1 MQEFP
6 MITNWPLVFFTV
18 FSQLGTGL
26 AFFAWWKDHH
36 GSSPSDRNWTC
47 AAVSSAVALIAS
59 LIAFG
64 GAGSGIL
71 LCAQTCSLLLLIFAA
86 AARKCSICGLLAWL
100 AGACGVMSEAVA
112 AIPGDV
118 FTTSGLFPLVL
129 FPLCTVILGAV
140 FAQLKQMG
148 EPDDPSVRYGRFYMP
163 LRICL
168 WLMLII
174 TAIAPCM
181 AWDDPF
187 MRKSAI
193 IWMQTQLYWMGVI
206 FSGVVIG
213 LSHMG
218 RITLLVQAVVAFV
231 SIIGLRTAFYADG
244 VHGIIDMSTLYM
256 H

>member
-1 MQEFP
+1 

-18 FSQLGTGL
+18 LSQLGTGL
-26 AFFAWWKDHH
+26 AFFAWWKEHH
-36 GSSPSDRNWTC
+36 GDSPSARTWQ
-47 AAVSSAVALIAS
+47 SSAVCAAAAS
-59 LIAFG
+59 VAALIAFG
-64 GAGSGIL
+64 GLGSASMLIS
-71 LCAQTCSLLLLIFAA
+71 QTGCLLLLICAFAA
-86 AARKCSICGLLAWL
+86 MRRCSVCGLVAWL
-100 AGACGVMSEAVA
+100 AGAVCVMSQALAAV
-112 AIPGDV
+112 PGDILS
-118 FTTSGLFPLVL
+118 TSGIFPFLL

-168 WLMLII
+168 WIMLVI
-174 TAIAPCM
+174 TAIAPCV

-218 RITLLVQAVVAFV
+218 RITLLVQAIVAII
-231 SIIGLRTAFYADG
+231 SITGLRTAFYADG

-256 H
+256 R

>member
-1 MQEFP
+1 

-18 FSQLGTGL
+18 LSQLGTGL

-36 GSSPSDRNWTC
+36 GDSTSARTWQ
-47 AAVSSAVALIAS
+47 SSAVCAAAAS
-59 LIAFG
+59 VAALIAFG
-64 GAGSGIL
+64 GLGSASMLIS
-71 LCAQTCSLLLLIFAA
+71 QTGCLLLLVCAFAA
-86 AARKCSICGLLAWL
+86 MRRCSVCGLVAWL
-100 AGACGVMSEAVA
+100 AGAVCVMSQALAAV
-112 AIPGDV
+112 PGDILS
-118 FTTSGLFPLVL
+118 TSGLFPLLL

-168 WLMLII
+168 WIMLVI
-174 TAIAPCM
+174 TAIAPCV

-213 LSHMG
+213 LSHIG
-218 RITLLVQAVVAFV
+218 RITLLVQAVVAII
-231 SIIGLRTAFYADG
+231 SITGLRTAFYADG

-256 H
+256 R

>member
-1 MQEFP
+1 

-18 FSQLGTGL
+18 LSQLGTGL
-26 AFFAWWKDHH
+26 AFFAWWKEHH
-36 GSSPSDRNWTC
+36 GDSPSARTWQ
-47 AAVSSAVALIAS
+47 SSAVCAAAAS
-59 LIAFG
+59 VAALIAFG
-64 GAGSGIL
+64 GLGSASMLIS
-71 LCAQTCSLLLLIFAA
+71 QTGCLLLLVCAFAA
-86 AARKCSICGLLAWL
+86 MRRCSVCGLVAWL
-100 AGACGVMSEAVA
+100 AGAVCVMSQALAAV
-112 AIPGDV
+112 PGDILS
-118 FTTSGLFPLVL
+118 TSGIFPFLL

-168 WLMLII
+168 WIMLVI
-174 TAIAPCM
+174 TAIAPCV

-218 RITLLVQAVVAFV
+218 RITLLVQAIVAV
-231 SIIGLRTAFYADG
+231 ISITGLRTAFYADG

-256 H
+256 R

>member
-1 MQEFP
+1 

-18 FSQLGTGL
+18 FSQLGAGL

-36 GSSPSDRNWTC
+36 GDSPSARTWQC
-47 AAVSSAVALIAS
+47 SALSAALASVAG

-64 GAGSGIL
+64 GVSSGIML
-71 LCAQTCSLLLLIFAA
+71 AAQAGCILLLLCSFMAL
-86 AARKCSICGLLAWL
+86 KSCSICGLVAWL
-100 AGACGVMSEAVA
+100 AGACCVMAEAVA
-112 AIPGDV
+112 AIPGAPG
-118 FTTSGLFPLVL
+118 TTSGIFPLLL
-129 FPLCTVILGAV
+129 FPLCTIILGAS

-168 WLMLII
+168 WIMLII
-174 TAIAPCM
+174 TAIAPCL
-181 AWDDPF
+181 AWEDPF

-218 RITLLVQAVVAFV
+218 RITLAVQAIVAIV
-231 SIIGLRTAFYADG
+231 SITGLRTAFYADG

>member
-36 GSSPSDRNWTC
+36 GSSPSARTWQ
-47 AAVSSAVALIAS
+47 SSAVSAAVAVAAS
-59 LIAFG
+59 LVAFG
-64 GAGSGIL
+64 GAGEGVMLAAQIG
-71 LCAQTCSLLLLIFAA
+71 CALLLVFALSA
-86 AARKCSICGLLAWL
+86 MKCSVCGLLAWL
-100 AGACGVMSEAVA
+100 AGACCVMSEAVA
-112 AIPGDV
+112 AIPGEV
-118 FTTSGLFPLVL
+118 GSTSGLFPLLL
-129 FPLCTVILGAV
+129 FPLCTIILGAV

-148 EPDDPSVRYGRFYMP
+148 EPDDPAVRYGRFYLP
-163 LRICL
+163 LRVCL
-168 WLMLII
+168 WIMLVI
-174 TAIAPCM
+174 TAVAPCM

-218 RITLLVQAVVAFV
+218 RITLLVQAIVAFV

-244 VHGIIDMSTLYM
+244 IHGIIDMSTLYM

>member
-1 MQEFP
+1 

-18 FSQLGTGL
+18 LSQLGTGL

-36 GSSPSDRNWTC
+36 GDSTSARTWQ
-47 AAVSSAVALIAS
+47 SSAVCAAAAS
-59 LIAFG
+59 VAALIAFG
-64 GAGSGIL
+64 GLGSASMLIS
-71 LCAQTCSLLLLIFAA
+71 QTGCLLLLVCAFAA
-86 AARKCSICGLLAWL
+86 MRRCSVCGLVAWL
-100 AGACGVMSEAVA
+100 AGAVCVMSQALAAV
-112 AIPGDV
+112 PGDILS
-118 FTTSGLFPLVL
+118 TSGLFPLLL

-168 WLMLII
+168 WIMLVI
-174 TAIAPCM
+174 TAIAPCV

-206 FSGVVIG
+206 FSGVVLG

-218 RITLLVQAVVAFV
+218 RITLLVQAIVAFI
-231 SIIGLRTAFYADG
+231 SIFGLRTAFYADG

-256 H
+256 R

>member
-1 MQEFP
+1 

-18 FSQLGTGL
+18 LSQLGTGL
-26 AFFAWWKDHH
+26 AFFAWWKEHH
-36 GSSPSDRNWTC
+36 GDSPSARTWQ
-47 AAVSSAVALIAS
+47 SSAVCAAAAS
-59 LIAFG
+59 VAALIAFG
-64 GAGSGIL
+64 GLGSASMLIS
-71 LCAQTCSLLLLIFAA
+71 QTGCLLLLVCAFAA
-86 AARKCSICGLLAWL
+86 MRRCSVCGLVAWL
-100 AGACGVMSEAVA
+100 AGAVCVMSQALAAV
-112 AIPGDV
+112 PGDILS
-118 FTTSGLFPLVL
+118 TSGIFPFLL

-168 WLMLII
+168 WIMLVI
-174 TAIAPCM
+174 TAIAPCV

-218 RITLLVQAVVAFV
+218 RITLLVQAIVAII
-231 SIIGLRTAFYADG
+231 SITGLRTAFYADG

-256 H
+256 R